1 MNTPMK
7 VMALPP
13 VQLSAFP
20 SGAPRPQHDG
30 LIRRADRERYG
41 LEPWREPADN
51 KVVIKPKPKP
61 SPAEANLEQARTTL
75 RDMKSESARRTLTRV
90 SAKLKARK
98 FPAGEREAAEAL
110 YRIIGRR

>member
-7 VMALPP
+7 VTALPP
-13 VQLSAFP
+13 VQLSAFQ
-20 SGAPRPQHDG
+20 SGAPRPPHDG

-41 LEPWREPADN
+41 LEPWSEPAEN
-51 KVVIKPKPKP
+51 KVIEPK
-61 SPAEANLEQARTTL
+61 SPTEKHVQQARRTL

-98 FPAGEREAAEAL
+98 FPSGEREAAEAL
-110 YRIIGRR
+110 YKILNR

>member
-1 MNTPMK
+1 MNTPPMK

-13 VQLSAFP
+13 VQLSAFQ

-51 KVVIKPKPKP
+51 EVVIKPK
-61 SPAEANLEQARTTL
+61 SPAEKHVEQARRTL

-90 SAKLKARK
+90 SATLKARK

>member
-1 MNTPMK
+1 MMNAPMK
-7 VMALPP
+7 VTALPP
-13 VQLSAFP
+13 VQLSAFFQ

-51 KVVIKPKPKP
+51 EVVIKPT
-61 SPAEANLEQARTTL
+61 SPAEKHVEQARRTL